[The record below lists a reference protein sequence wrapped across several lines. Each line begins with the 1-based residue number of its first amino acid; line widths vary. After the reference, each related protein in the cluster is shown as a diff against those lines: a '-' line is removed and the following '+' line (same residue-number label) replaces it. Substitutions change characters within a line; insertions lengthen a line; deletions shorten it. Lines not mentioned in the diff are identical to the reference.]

1 MTPEQHDAQAP
12 HTSAGAATW
21 ISIAEAAQISG
32 RSPTQFYVWRSKGR
46 SPVRMEERE
55 GKVCVHVD
63 DLRRWTQENPKR
75 IGMGGAPRG
84 PRARREGIAAA
95 PREQEQLPA
104 APATGSSPSAE
115 LRPAPRRDSARSF
128 SFRCETGA
136 ELRAW
141 AELLD
146 ELGRRGVQLAFRIE
160 SGRITLS

>member
-1 MTPEQHDAQAP
+1 MTPDHHDAQAP
-12 HTSAGAATW
+12 LTSEGAATW

-46 SPVRMEERE
+46 APVRIEERE
-55 GKVCVHVD
+55 GKVCVHAD

-75 IGMGGAPRG
+75 SGMGGAPRG
-84 PRARREGIAAA
+84 PRPRRAEAPVARLESER
-95 PREQEQLPA
+95 LPA
-104 APATGSSPSAE
+104 APAEASPSAE
-115 LRPAPRRDSARSF
+115 LRPAARGAAPRSF